1 MGCSNKLEEFAK
13 KPVGCSSKFEEL
25 VKKPFFVAVAVKGEV
40 AVKKPLFTSDCN

>member
-25 VKKPFFVAVAVKGEV
+25 VKKPLVAVAVKGEV
-40 AVKKPLFTSDCN
+40 GVKKPLFTSDCN

>member
-13 KPVGCSSKFEEL
+13 KPVGYSSKFEEL
-25 VKKPFFVAVAVKGEV
+25 VKKPLVAVAVKGEV